1 MMAVV
6 ADRFNIYLE
15 KYKFRLLLP
24 LYILFKFYSL
34 DSDELEEIHIK
45 IVDEFSFRDDDD
57 DATFLDSSDVITTLM
72 FQDE

>member
-15 KYKFRLLLP
+15 KYKFRLFLP

-34 DSDELEEIHIK
+34 DSDELEEIDRK
-45 IVDEFSFRDDDD
+45 IVDEFSFRDD
-57 DATFLDSSDVITTLM
+57 ATFLDSPDIITTLM
-72 FQDE
+72 FQDD

>member
-15 KYKFRLLLP
+15 KYKFRLFLS
-24 LYILFKFYSL
+24 LYILFKFYSSY
-34 DSDELEEIHIK
+34 SDELEK
-45 IVDEFSFRDDDD
+45 IDRKVVDEFSFRDDD

-72 FQDE
+72 CQNE